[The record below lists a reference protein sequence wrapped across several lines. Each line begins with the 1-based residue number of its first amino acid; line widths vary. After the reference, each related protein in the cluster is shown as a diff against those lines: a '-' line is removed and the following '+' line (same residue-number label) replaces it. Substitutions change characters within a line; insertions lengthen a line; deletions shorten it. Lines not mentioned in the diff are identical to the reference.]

1 MGVMRD
7 GQARSVPAARVQR
20 GVTRLPGLF
29 EGRPHGGQ
37 QVQAD

>member
-1 MGVMRD
+1 MRV
-7 GQARSVPAARVQR
+7 GHARGVPAARVQR
-20 GVTRLPGLF
+20 GVTLLPGLF